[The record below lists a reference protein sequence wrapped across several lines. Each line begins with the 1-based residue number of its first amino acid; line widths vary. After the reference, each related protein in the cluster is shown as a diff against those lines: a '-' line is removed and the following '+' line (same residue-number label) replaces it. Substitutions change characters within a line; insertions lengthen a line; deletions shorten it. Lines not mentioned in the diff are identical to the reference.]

1 MKVWVNIPV
10 QVIGYEGD
18 LGDNIDLVV
27 QELEK
32 LTGCNSSLLD
42 YSADSDATD
51 DTAEFAVTVSA
62 ADLPEALQV
71 AMSCV
76 RAAID
81 ATGAATH
88 GWDDE
93 QATDDVVI
101 YQVDTDEVVEVRP
114 LVNA

>member
-1 MKVWVNIPV
+1 MRVWVSIPV
-10 QVIGYEGD
+10 QVFGYQGD

-32 LTGCNSSLLD
+32 LTGCNRALLD
-42 YSADSDATD
+42 YSADSDATN
-51 DTAEFAVTVSA
+51 DTAEFAVTVTA

-76 RAAID
+76 RAAIH

-93 QATDDVVI
+93 KAADDAVT
-101 YQVDTDEVVEVRP
+101 YQVDADEAVAVRQ